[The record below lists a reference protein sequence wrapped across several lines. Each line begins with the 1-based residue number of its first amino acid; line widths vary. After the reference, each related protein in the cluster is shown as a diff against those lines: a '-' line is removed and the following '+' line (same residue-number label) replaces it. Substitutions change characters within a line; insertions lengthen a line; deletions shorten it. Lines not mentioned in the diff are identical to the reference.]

1 MEKCILCGV
10 EKPDLSSKQICA
22 KKALCCVLILF
33 LLSNFCSCGKQ
44 VSEYAH
50 EHGQISIEI
59 IEDYLSGD
67 LTANAAQSKLQV
79 QVDLINSHCQ
89 EIEKETGKF
98 PTYDSI
104 VASQIAICSLKI
116 LGHNLGSNSKEAIKD
131 EVKDLQKKI
140 KK

>member
-10 EKPDLSSKQICA
+10 EKPELSSKQICV

-59 IEDYLSGD
+59 IDDYLAGN
-67 LTANAAQSKLQV
+67 LTADTAKNKLQV
-79 QVDLINSHCQ
+79 QVDLIRDNCDKIQ
-89 EIEKETGKF
+89 EETGKYPF
-98 PTYDSI
+98 GDSS
-104 VASQIAICSLKI
+104 VATNIALCRNAVFN
-116 LGHNLGSNSKEAIKD
+116 HDFGSGSKESIK
-131 EVKDLQKKI
+131 EAVKDLKKAMNR
-140 KK
+140 